1 MRPRTVAT
9 AALVVVAIAGVL
21 LWQRRYSGDEGDLR
35 ASLASLAEEFN
46 ASTTDGLG
54 TVARAVELG
63 NYFTDDVVVDLGPG
77 SGPIEGRLT
86 LIGMAERLQPRTAA
100 FRLTLDDVGVE
111 MGAGNQ
117 QADVTLTAIF
127 TRRSITTGE
136 QTVDAREF
144 ALAMRKT
151 GGRWRIQRATAI
163 DALR

>member
-1 MRPRTVAT
+1 MRPRTAAA
-9 AALVVVAIAGVL
+9 AALVTVAVAGVL
-21 LWQRRYSGDEGDLR
+21 LWHRRYSGDEREVR

-63 NYFTDDVVVDLGPG
+63 SYFAEDVVVDLGPG

-86 LIGMAERLQPRTAA
+86 LIGMAERLQPRTSA
-100 FRLTLDDVGVE
+100 FRVTLDDVGVE
-111 MGAGNQ
+111 MGTGNQ

-136 QTVDAREF
+136 QSVDAREF

-151 GGRWRIQRATAI
+151 EGRWRIERATAI